1 MSLLLSIAN
10 AAAEAVPGLARY
22 PAQGGGTVA
31 NSAHAPGS
39 RSRGGWRE
47 RRQIFH
53 SAGTGR
59 SSAFYSP
66 FLSSRSGGGAS
77 LGGVYRLRWYRRP
90 LRSQQSLPSST
101 SLGPPSTRSDLVTFS
116 RRPRSS
122 FPLSVGES
130 VGESVG
136 GGDGDDDSDD
146 DSTGGLTPTASP
158 TASPSRDAGAGDSG
172 GSGRRRRK
180 ETGSDGRQS
189 ADVGRLSVSMHSTP
203 DPLRI
208 PSSEDEE
215 EDVRDSTEQMAV
227 PAPLSLTVEAA
238 PTPEKPDRPLA
249 PLSRRLRERDSP
261 PSARHA
267 ARGDAAAPR
276 MESET
281 VLPAPPMENA
291 PAAPIMETIQRSED
305 GYEGGDDDPDEIAG
319 GGNVG
324 GDDSDGDCGN
334 ISISP
339 DGDSDPLDEYE
350 NSPASTVRLLRAEV
364 KRLKREMAAMAAA
377 TAAANCAHR
386 HSNLSGEANAGD
398 GDGLGSPKS
407 PSAAPAGSMPWS
419 WNTVENG
426 DVGGGG
432 GSGDRGGGGSGDG
445 SVCAGTPSSL
455 AAAAAAAVANA
466 TRPKSVRLRADDSWL
481 QRGFSRE
488 TNSSRRRKSQLPQS
502 PVSTIDGDAS
512 TTLGTPVSVAATHV
526 DDLNNSAG
534 VDAGAG
540 EEEAPPVTILSPPA
554 RRHRNSVVMGP
565 SPASGEKNMGDTSG
579 GSGSGGDRREARASI
594 PVAAVAT
601 AAGVLDADEA
611 RDEGNARP
619 ATVGAAVGTAATSV
633 GSGRGSCASRGSRGG
648 SRGGSSGHRD
658 ISVRPCPVFF
668 PPGGAQE
675 DNTNAKP
682 QDAPAQA
689 QAAAPPR
696 GAMPEVETTASDTK
710 YLATELASAA
720 TTAVTGA
727 TPAAPAAG
735 TGGASTAADESSV
748 AGADGGGGGS
758 VRRRRDLGEGDR
770 QLWRWVL
777 AQRTENRTVRGALIS
792 HGLPQSERRRI
803 WTAWATVARSNT

>member
-1 MSLLLSIAN
+1 M
-10 AAAEAVPGLARY
+10 
-22 PAQGGGTVA
+22 
-31 NSAHAPGS
+31 
-39 RSRGGWRE
+39 
-47 RRQIFH
+47 
-53 SAGTGR
+53 
-59 SSAFYSP
+59 
-66 FLSSRSGGGAS
+66 
-77 LGGVYRLRWYRRP
+77 
-90 LRSQQSLPSST
+90 
-101 SLGPPSTRSDLVTFS
+101 TFS

-136 GGDGDDDSDD
+136 GGNGDDDSD

-158 TASPSRDAGAGDSG
+158 TASPSRDVGAGDSE
-172 GSGRRRRK
+172 GSDRRRRR
-180 ETGSDGRQS
+180 ESGSDGRQS
-189 ADVGRLSVSMHSTP
+189 SEMRRLSVSMHSTP

-215 EDVRDSTEQMAV
+215 EEMGGSTGQMV
-227 PAPLSLTVEAA
+227 VSAPLSLTVEAA

-249 PLSRRLRERDSP
+249 PLSRRLRERESP

-276 MESET
+276 TERES

-291 PAAPIMETIQRSED
+291 PTAPVMETIQRSED
-305 GYEGGDDDPDEIAG
+305 GYDGEGHDHDENAG
-319 GGNVG
+319 GGNCG
-324 GDDSDGDCGN
+324 GDDRDGGCGN

-339 DGDSDPLDEYE
+339 DGDSDLHEEYE

-364 KRLKREMAAMAAA
+364 ERLKREMAVMAAA
-377 TAAANCAHR
+377 AAAANCAYR
-386 HSNLSGEANAGD
+386 RSNHSGKVNTGD
-398 GDGLGSPKS
+398 GDGVEPPKS
-407 PSAAPAGSMPWS
+407 PRAVPTGPVPWS
-419 WNTVENG
+419 WTTVENG

-432 GSGDRGGGGSGDG
+432 GSGDRGGGSSDDG
-445 SVCAGTPSSL
+445 PASALTPSSS
-455 AAAAAAAVANA
+455 AAGAAAAVANA

-488 TNSSRRRKSQLPQS
+488 TNTSPRRKSQLPQS

-512 TTLGTPVSVAATHV
+512 TTLGTPVSVAAPHM
-526 DDLNNSAG
+526 DDLNNSAD

-540 EEEAPPVTILSPPA
+540 EEAQPVTLLSPPA
-554 RRHRNSVVMGP
+554 RRHRNSVALGP

-579 GSGSGGDRREARASI
+579 GDGSGGDRREASASI
-594 PVAAVAT
+594 PAAAVAS
-601 AAGVLDADEA
+601 AAIVLDADEA
-611 RDEGNARP
+611 RDQDKMRP
-619 ATVGAAVGTAATSV
+619 STVGAAAGAAATGV
-633 GSGRGSCASRGSRGG
+633 GSGRRSCASRGSRG
-648 SRGGSSGHRD
+648 SSSGHRD
-658 ISVRPCPVFF
+658 ITVRPCPVFF

-675 DNTNAKP
+675 DDTNAKP
-682 QDAPAQA
+682 QAVPAQA
-689 QAAAPPR
+689 PAPAR
-696 GAMPEVETTASDTK
+696 GATPEVETTASDAK

-727 TPAAPAAG
+727 APVAPAAG
-735 TGGASTAADESSV
+735 VGGVSAAVNESSV

-758 VRRRRDLGEGDR
+758 VRRRRNFGEGDR

-792 HGLPQSERRRI
+792 HGLPQNERRRI